1 MLSSAYSSSAAP
13 VNAGSYTAAVSFVM
27 EQGYPQLSGV
37 TVQYVIEKAAQTYP
51 APTLAAAT
59 TNSLTLNVAENAEYS
74 MERAQV
80 RLDELEQQQR
90 ERRQQTTENPWLA
103 VCGQFKEE
111 QALTEAM
118 AHALIERVEIDAED
132 HVSITLRYQDEY
144 RALLQL
150 LAAAGEA
157 VPA

>member
-1 MLSSAYSSSAAP
+1 MTERE
-13 VNAGSYTAAVSFVM
+13 YTEM
-27 EQGYPQLSGV
+27 KR
-37 TVQYVIEKAAQTYP
+37 QYR
-51 APTLAAAT
+51 
-59 TNSLTLNVAENAEYS
+59 SD

-103 VCGQFKEE
+103 ACGQFKEE

-118 AHALIERVEIDAED
+118 AHALIERVEIDAEN

>member
-37 TVQYVIEKAAQTYP
+37 TVQYVIEKAPQTCP